1 MGTAGTPLT
10 TNRAPHREID
20 HHYPSVHMDQ
30 REFNWNDDLRCVAV
44 TDIGMRR
51 TNNQDSYTVVLS
63 EAVES
68 WQGRGHLLMVADGMG
83 AHAAGEL
90 ASKIAV
96 DGVAHRYLKFADQSP
111 PEALQKAVV
120 ETNAEIH
127 QRGQANSDF
136 RNMGTTGSSLV
147 LLPQGALVA
156 HVGDSR
162 IYRLRGNRIEQLTRD
177 HSLVW
182 ELRELGQVSE
192 TAPKNVITRSLGPN
206 AHVEA
211 DLEGPFPIELGDTF
225 LLCSDGLT
233 GKIEDDELAAILANL
248 PPDEAATLLVNLAN
262 LRGGP
267 DNITLILAK
276 VVGPRLVTSA
286 ADPAP
291 ITLGAG
297 KATKDISLFIW
308 AAAAV
313 CLLAAPVMMLA
324 KNVVAGLFALA
335 AAVLFSLA
343 ALLVPKLVRKRGVA
357 LRVGQQLGRGP
368 YTHADCPPGEQLGEL
383 LTRIARDLP
392 KSVAQQGYEID
403 LVEFESLCQAAD
415 EAHAKGDLQR
425 SMIRRARA
433 IRVLMVAVRREQ
445 KKRASDSAIE
455 L

>member
-1 MGTAGTPLT
+1 
-10 TNRAPHREID
+10 
-20 HHYPSVHMDQ
+20 MDQ
-30 REFNWNDDLRCVAV
+30 REFNWNDDLRCVAA

-51 TNNQDSYTVVLS
+51 SNNQDSYTVVLS
-63 EAVES
+63 EALEA
-68 WQGRGHLLMVADGMG
+68 WKERGHLLMVADGMG

-96 DGVAHRYLKFADQSP
+96 DGVAHRYHKFSDQSA
-111 PEALQKAVV
+111 PEALQKAVI

-127 QRGQANSDF
+127 RRGQANSDF
-136 RNMGTTGSSLV
+136 RNMGTTGSALV

-192 TAPKNVITRSLGPN
+192 NGDVASHVPKNVITRSLGPN

-248 PPDEAATLLVNLAN
+248 PPDEAASLLVNLAN

-267 DNITLILAK
+267 DNITLVLAK
-276 VVGPRLVTSA
+276 AVGPTLVTNGVDS
-286 ADPAP
+286 AP

-297 KATKDISLFIW
+297 GATKDPSLIIW
-308 AAAAV
+308 GAAAV
-313 CLLAAPVMMLA
+313 CGLAAPVLLLA
-324 KNVVAGLFALA
+324 KNATAGLLAIVIGVVLA
-335 AAVLFSLA
+335 AIAWVA
-343 ALLVPKLVRKRGVA
+343 PKLARKRGVTM
-357 LRVGQQLGRGP
+357 RTGQQLGRGP
-368 YTHADCPPGEQLGEL
+368 YTQADCPPGDQVGQLL
-383 LTRIARDLP
+383 ARITRDLP
-392 KSVAQQGYEID
+392 KSVAQQGYQID
-403 LVEFESLCQAAD
+403 QAEFQSHCEAAEKAQAGGNPQDA
-415 EAHAKGDLQR
+415 
-425 SMIRRARA
+425 MIRRARA
-433 IRVLMVAVRREQ
+433 IRVLMHAVREAQ
-445 KKRASDSAIE
+445 NKKAGDSAIE